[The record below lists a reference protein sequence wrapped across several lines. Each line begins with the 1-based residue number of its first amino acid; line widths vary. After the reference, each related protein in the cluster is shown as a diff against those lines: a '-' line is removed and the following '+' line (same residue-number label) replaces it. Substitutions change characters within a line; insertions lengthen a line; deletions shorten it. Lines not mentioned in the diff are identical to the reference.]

1 MCWSTRR
8 SPLYRAPATA
18 HTHTTSTGIKV
29 AQYHNIGAVPRMSPI
44 KHIAHQLQV
53 TTDEIIDTT
62 FHTIGKILPSTK
74 IIYTC
79 LVVITIIAT
88 ALLAIIIFL
97 RCRPHVK
104 LHERIGLLRNKRQTD
119 TDNQKPSTSNTSYAK
134 AISEEYKEKE
144 SSSYENISQIVT

>member
-1 MCWSTRR
+1 MRWEGKTLQPVRTKMHVTDLNLATSFTQHNNFHLNYAKVYDENAVLVDHLIELDTLASKVQALSQLISTI
-8 SPLYRAPATA
+8 TGKEEVDM
-18 HTHTTSTGIKV
+18 ST
-29 AQYHNIGAVPRMSPI
+29 I

-88 ALLAIIIFL
+88 AHVLCECTYTIALYQECMKFYFL
-97 RCRPHVK
+97 FH
-104 LHERIGLLRNKRQTD
+104 
-119 TDNQKPSTSNTSYAK
+119 
-134 AISEEYKEKE
+134 
-144 SSSYENISQIVT
+144 